1 MTPTFLADLGLL
13 AILLGLAVLV
23 TAARPAFVAVAS
35 YMAYGLVMALAWVRL
50 AAVDVAL
57 TEAAIGSGLTGLL
70 LLGAVAW
77 SQRQTEVQA
86 RHLGLRPGL
95 PRRAGAG
102 RGLTLLVALACAGVS
117 GGLAWVVLTLPVPP
131 PSQVPLVQ
139 AALPVTGLGNPVTGV
154 LLVFRAIDTLLE
166 AVVLVFALIGVW
178 SLAGDGV
185 WGGRPRS
192 LHVVQHSGALVLLGQ
207 LLPPI
212 GILMGLYLFWVGADA
227 PGGAFQGG
235 TMLAAMWLLVLSAG
249 LAEVPAVASRGLRLA
264 ITGGP
269 LLFLAVGLAGWVFVG
284 DFLGYP
290 PEWSKPLILAI
301 EAALTLSIAVA
312 LGMMVA
318 GPPQRP
324 PQRLAQAPDPAVP
337 PAAAEN
343 RPSRGRPR

>member
-1 MTPTFLADLGLL
+1 MTPTLFADLGLL
-13 AILLGLAVLV
+13 IILLGLALLI
-23 TAARPAFVAVAS
+23 TAARPAFIAVAA

-77 SQRQTEVQA
+77 SQRHTQFQA
-86 RHLGLRPGL
+86 RRLGLRPGI

-102 RGLTLLVALACAGVS
+102 RGLTLLVALACGGVS
-117 GGLAWVVLTLPVPP
+117 AGLAWVVLTLPEPA

-139 AALPVTGLGNPVTGV
+139 AALPITGLGNPVTGV

-166 AVVLVFALIGVW
+166 SVVLVFALVGVW
-178 SLAGDGV
+178 SLASDPA

-207 LLPPI
+207 LLPPV

-249 LAEVPAVASRGLRLA
+249 LAEVPAVASRRLRLL

-269 LLFLAVGLAGWVFVG
+269 LLFLAVGFSGWAFAAG
-284 DFLGYP
+284 FLGYP
-290 PEWSKPLILAI
+290 PAWSKPLILAI
-301 EAALTLSIAVA
+301 EAALTLSIAAA
-312 LGMMVA
+312 LAMLVA
-318 GPPQRP
+318 GPPERP
-324 PQRLAQAPDPAVP
+324 TAADPQPDPQP
-337 PAAAEN
+337 ERN
-343 RPSRGRPR
+343 QQRGHR